1 MHRPH
6 FVGSQK
12 CADGVNDA
20 RVGEVVHL
28 AVKQLERR
36 QPMQTSLTGSGC
48 EPGTASKE
56 LQKGPRLPPSAPGV
70 PMAST
75 LRSADTS
82 WQGR

>member
-1 MHRPH
+1 MHRLRV
-6 FVGSQK
+6 VGFQK
-12 CADGVNDA
+12 YADGVDDA
-20 RVGEVVHL
+20 RVGEAVHL

-56 LQKGPRLPPSAPGV
+56 LQKGPRLPSSAPGV